1 MRMAKTPKKTPKNED
16 EQTPKKTPKPKQTK
30 KVKPVTELAIST
42 ATDTSTPTHDRE
54 KAIELFN
61 KGVAFHNAEDIEKAE
76 EAYLGSIEAD
86 PSYLNAYNNLG
97 AITTDIEEKI
107 EYYKKA
113 ILQDPLFKT
122 AIDNLSIIYNNKG
135 DEESKKLAREVQKNY
150 DDALRKSIN
159 KNIDDHKNTQEKI
172 DQLTTNIKKLEQ
184 NTDVE
189 ILTANLA
196 ASDQALKDI
205 LQDKSEIKIILE
217 DKANLLTDEKNKTL
231 AKYFEEKTKE
241 LETEKIAFE
250 EKFKEM
256 IYLSIIVLITATMI
270 TLVLS
275 TGKPLQEIALQ
286 GLVTTSPIMILLL
299 WLTKY
304 YNRRLHETIHLIEE
318 YKHKSIVL
326 YSFTAYSAQLKIL
339 GGDDKTPL
347 LDYTQKVST
356 TINQSPTHAL
366 TRKKTD
372 KIPTGE
378 IVELLN
384 AMHPLRYNN
393 NNSNNGKTG

>member
-1 MRMAKTPKKTPKNED
+1 MIIKIFEDTRMA
-16 EQTPKKTPKPKQTK
+16 KPKQTK
-30 KVKPVTELAIST
+30 KIELAIDT
-42 ATDTSTPTHDRE
+42 ATDTSIPTHDRK

-76 EAYLGSIEAD
+76 EAYLQSIEAD
-86 PSYLNAYNNLG
+86 PSYSNAYNNLG
-97 AITTDIEEKI
+97 SLYNNIKKDSDKAIEFF
-107 EYYKKA
+107 KKA
-113 ILQDPLFKT
+113 ILLDPLFKI
-122 AIDNLSIIYNNKG
+122 AADNLIRLYNAKG
-135 DEESKKLAREVQKNY
+135 DEESKKLAREVQLDY
-150 DDALRKSIN
+150 DRALQNSIN

-184 NTDVE
+184 NTDVQTL
-189 ILTANLA
+189 IANLA

-231 AKYFEEKTKE
+231 AKHFNKKTEE

-275 TGKPLQEIALQ
+275 AGKPLQEIALQ
-286 GLVTTSPIMILLL
+286 GLVTTTPIMILLL

-326 YSFTAYSAQLKIL
+326 YSFTAYSEQLKIL

>member
-1 MRMAKTPKKTPKNED
+1 MRMAKPKPTPKRKY
-16 EQTPKKTPKPKQTK
+16 TK
-30 KVKPVTELAIST
+30 KIELAIDT
-42 ATDTSTPTHDRE
+42 ATDTSIPTHDRK
-54 KAIELFN
+54 KAIELFV
-61 KGVAFHNAEDIEKAE
+61 KGRDFYKAGDIIKAE
-76 EAYLGSIEAD
+76 ELYNQSIDAD
-86 PSYLNAYNNLG
+86 PSYISPYNNLG
-97 AITTDIEEKI
+97 VIYNNDKKESDKAI
-107 EYYKKA
+107 EYYKNA

-135 DEESKKLAREVQKNY
+135 DDESKKLAKEVQRDY
-150 DDALRKSIN
+150 DNALQNSIN
-159 KNIDDHKNTQEKI
+159 KNTKNHKNIQAKI
-172 DQLTTNIKKLEQ
+172 EQLEQ
-184 NTDVE
+184 NTDVQTL
-189 ILTANLA
+189 IANLA

-205 LQDKSEIKIILE
+205 TQDEIKIKDLLADASVSAMSLKNHE
-217 DKANLLTDEKNKTL
+217 LAGYFDKKVQEL
-231 AKYFEEKTKE
+231 AD
-241 LETEKIAFE
+241 EKIAFE
-250 EKFKEM
+250 GSFKKM
-256 IYLSIIVLITATMI
+256 IKYNIIFLATAIGFNIWLSIYKSLSIIDSTVQGMVITT
-270 TLVLS
+270 
-275 TGKPLQEIALQ
+275 
-286 GLVTTSPIMILLL
+286 PIMILLL

-326 YSFTAYSAQLKIL
+326 YSFTAYSEQLKIL

>member
-1 MRMAKTPKKTPKNED
+1 MA
-16 EQTPKKTPKPKQTK
+16 KPKQTK
-30 KVKPVTELAIST
+30 KVEL
-42 ATDTSTPTHDRE
+42 ATDTSTAIATDISTPTHDRE
-54 KAIELFN
+54 KAIELSREGFKLYN
-61 KGVAFHNAEDIEKAE
+61 AGDTDKAEDL
-76 EAYLGSIEAD
+76 YNQSIEAD
-86 PSYLNAYNNLG
+86 PSYFYPYNAVGSLYNNIKKDSDK
-97 AITTDIEEKI
+97 AIEFF
-107 EYYKKA
+107 KKA
-113 ILQDPLFKT
+113 ILLEPLYKL
-122 AIDNLSIIYNNKG
+122 AVDNLIIRYNGKG
-135 DEESKKLAREVQKNY
+135 DDESKKLAKEVQRDY
-150 DDALRKSIN
+150 DNALQNSIN
-159 KNIDDHKNTQEKI
+159 KNTKNHKNTQEKI
-172 DQLTTNIKKLEQ
+172 DQLTTDMEKLEQ

-205 LQDKSEIKIILE
+205 LQDEIKIKDLLADASVSAMSLKNHELAGYFDKKTEELE
-217 DKANLLTDEKNKTL
+217 I
-231 AKYFEEKTKE
+231 EKTV
-241 LETEKIAFE
+241 FE
-250 EKFKEM
+250 GSFKKM
-256 IYLSIIVLITATMI
+256 IKYNIIFLATSIVLNLGGLKCVNLILLFMEKTPYAEPLFLDSIAQGIVITT
-270 TLVLS
+270 
-275 TGKPLQEIALQ
+275 
-286 GLVTTSPIMILLL
+286 PIMILLL

-326 YSFTAYSAQLKIL
+326 YSFTAYSEQLKIL